1 MNINCL
7 NFVDSFLMFGIP
19 AVSEHLLNVE
29 PVEDIFSQW
38 ILENMKWIYLY
49 SLPYAYP
56 IGLSAQTASVYL
68 TVVLTIER
76 EVTNGPFNLT
86 FSHQIT

>member
-1 MNINCL
+1 MKDNKKL
-7 NFVDSFLMFGIP
+7 NFVNSFLMFGLP
-19 AVSEHLLNVE
+19 AISEHLLNVE

-76 EVTNGPFNLT
+76 
-86 FSHQIT
+86 

>member
-1 MNINCL
+1 
-7 NFVDSFLMFGIP
+7 MFGLP

-29 PVEDIFSQW
+29 PVEDIFGQW
-38 ILENMKWIYLY
+38 ILENMKWAYLY

-76 EVTNGPFNLT
+76 QVTKGHEFTTN
-86 FSHQIT
+86 H